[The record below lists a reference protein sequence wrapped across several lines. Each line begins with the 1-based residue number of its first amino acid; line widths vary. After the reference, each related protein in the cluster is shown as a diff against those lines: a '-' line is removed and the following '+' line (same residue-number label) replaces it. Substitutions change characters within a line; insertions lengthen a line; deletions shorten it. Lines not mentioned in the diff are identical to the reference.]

1 MTCSTRVSGFCFGA
15 PVRVSL
21 VRCHGCIFAGLA
33 PLPLG
38 LVADIAAFLQLLPRL
53 PAALTERGRIDM
65 VFAT

>member
-1 MTCSTRVSGFCFGA
+1 M
-15 PVRVSL
+15 PVRP
-21 VRCHGCIFAGLA
+21 VRCLGCIFVGLA

-38 LVADIAAFLQLLPRL
+38 LAADIAAFLQLLPRL